1 MHENTTHQL
10 FLLDSKLMDRDLLHF
25 LKMDENEIT
34 LWDLGTFNLKSI
46 SYNPFELFATKTI
59 NSYTPKIVSKEL

>member
-1 MHENTTHQL
+1 M
-10 FLLDSKLMDRDLLHF
+10 
-25 LKMDENEIT
+25 MDENEIT

-59 NSYTPKIVSKEL
+59 NSYTPKIVSNEL